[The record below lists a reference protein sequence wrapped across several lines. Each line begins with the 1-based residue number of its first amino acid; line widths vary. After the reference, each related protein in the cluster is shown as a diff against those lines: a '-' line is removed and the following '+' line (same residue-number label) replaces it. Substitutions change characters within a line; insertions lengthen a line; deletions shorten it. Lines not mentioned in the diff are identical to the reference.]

1 MRLCY
6 FLAFVLLASL
16 VEAQMDTIQLSDVIV
31 SDPRLKNQSN
41 TQQVLVLNDSVI
53 TKNSNSLTD
62 LLKFNS
68 PIYFKENGL
77 GMVSSP
83 SFRGTTAQQT
93 SVLWNGISINSKF
106 LGQSDFNSG
115 TGINYDEIAIKPG
128 GGSVIYG
135 SGAIGGSVHLNNNLE
150 FRKGVEVDIL
160 AKYASFNTLGLAG
173 KFSNSNDKVSYI
185 LSYARNSSD
194 NDFEIESKKY
204 INRNGQYWN
213 NTLDGSLGYKLDT
226 NNQLSIFLQAYQD
239 QRHFAIVEEHASKTK
254 YENQNFRG
262 LLTWENRWNRLK
274 SNFKL
279 AYLNEDFK
287 YFERLDEDFSSHG
300 KLNSLIGKYDGTFK
314 INQNL
319 NTSFLAEYT
328 MDKAQGDG
336 NGIDDP
342 QRNTLNLA
350 VLMSHQLFDKLY
362 YEAGIRTEFTED
374 YDSPLL
380 YSFGLNYSPIKFY
393 EAKFNISK
401 NYRVP
406 SFNDL
411 YWQPGGNLE
420 LKAENSLQF
429 ELGQNIS
436 WKKNSLGVNLYY
448 NEIHDMIR
456 WVPMSGFIWS
466 PMNTDEV
473 ISKGVE
479 VFADLQKSFAN
490 HHLQLRGNYS
500 YTISRNKATE
510 KQLSYVP
517 YHKAN
522 LAFTHAYKGLSWFLQ
537 GMYVGDV
544 FSTTDESEL
553 FKIDKY
559 QVWNAGINYE
569 FGGTYRFN
577 LGFKVN
583 NLFNYYYQPLLY
595 RPMPMRN
602 YGLQLKINL

>member
-173 KFSNSNDKVSYI
+173 KFSNSNDKISYI

-342 QRNTLNLA
+342 QRNILNLA

>member
-1 MRLCY
+1 MRIYY
-6 FLAFVLLASL
+6 FLLFILIVST
-16 VEAQMDTIQLSDVIV
+16 VEAQMDTIHLSDVIV
-31 SDPRLKNQSN
+31 SDPRLKNQSK
-41 TQQVLVLNDSVI
+41 TQQVLILNDSVI

-62 LLKFNS
+62 LLNLNS
-68 PIYFKENGL
+68 SIYFKENGV

-93 SVLWNGISINSKF
+93 SVLWNGISINSRF

-135 SGAIGGSVHLNNNLE
+135 SGAIGGSVHLNNNLK
-150 FRKGVEVDIL
+150 FRKGLGVDLL
-160 AKYASFNTLGLAG
+160 AKYGSFNTLGLVG
-173 KFSNSNDKVSYI
+173 KFSNSNDRLSYN

-194 NDFEIESKKY
+194 NDFEIESKNY
-204 INRNGQYWN
+204 INRNGQFWN
-213 NTLDGSLGYKLDT
+213 NTFDGSLGYKLDAR
-226 NNQLSIFLQAYQD
+226 NQFSLFLQAYQD
-239 QRHFAIVEEHASKTK
+239 ERHFAIVEEYATKTK

-262 LLTWENRWNRLK
+262 LLTWENRWNRLN

-287 YFERLDEDFSSHG
+287 FYDRLEDNPTSHG
-300 KLNSLIGKYDGTFK
+300 KLNSFIGKYDGTYK
-314 INQNL
+314 INNQL

-328 MDKAQGDG
+328 IDRANGDG
-336 NGIDDP
+336 NGIMNP

-350 VLMSHQLFDKLY
+350 FLMSHQLFNKLY

-374 YDSPLL
+374 YESPLL
-380 YSFGLNYSPIKFY
+380 YSFGVNYSPSKFY

-411 YWQPGGNLE
+411 YWEPGGNLD

-429 ELGQNIS
+429 ELGQNFT
-436 WKKNSLGVNLYY
+436 WKKNTLGVNLYY
-448 NEIHDMIR
+448 NDISDMIR
-456 WVPMSGFIWS
+456 WVPMNGFVWS

-479 VFADLQKSFAN
+479 VYTHLQKSFAN
-490 HHLQLRGNYS
+490 HHLQLNANYS
-500 YTISRNKATE
+500 YTVSRNKATE

-522 LAFTHAYKGLSWFLQ
+522 VALTHAYKDFSWFLQ

-544 FSTTDESEL
+544 FSTTDESEM

-559 QVWNAGINYE
+559 QVWNAGVNYE
-569 FGGTYRFN
+569 FGSNYRIN

-595 RPMPMRN
+595 RPMPLRN
-602 YGLQLKINL
+602 YGLQVKINL

>member
-1 MRLCY
+1 MRIYY
-6 FLAFVLLASL
+6 FLLFILIVST

-135 SGAIGGSVHLNNNLE
+135 SGAIGGSVHLNNNLK
-150 FRKGVEVDIL
+150 FRKGLGVDLL
-160 AKYASFNTLGLAG
+160 AKYGSFNTLGLVG
-173 KFSNSNDKVSYI
+173 KFSNSNDRLSYN

-287 YFERLDEDFSSHG
+287 YFERLDEDFSTHG

-522 LAFTHAYKGLSWFLQ
+522 LAFTHAYKSLSWFLQ

>member
-6 FLAFVLLASL
+6 FLAFVLWTSL
-16 VEAQMDTIQLSDVIV
+16 VEAQIDTIQLSDVIV
-31 SDPRLKNQSN
+31 SDPRLKNQSI

-150 FRKGVEVDIL
+150 FRKGVGVDIL
-160 AKYASFNTLGLAG
+160 AKYASFNTLGLSG
-173 KFSNSNDKVSYI
+173 KFSNSNDNISYI

-213 NTLDGSLGYKLDT
+213 NTFDGSLGYKLDA
-226 NNQLSIFLQAYQD
+226 NNQFSLFLQAYQD
-239 QRHFAIVEEHASKTK
+239 ERHFAIVEEHATKTK

-262 LLTWENRWNRLK
+262 LLSWQNRWNRLN

-279 AYLNEDFK
+279 AYLNEDYK
-287 YFERLDEDFSSHG
+287 YYDRLDYDYVSHG
-300 KLNSLIGKYDGTFK
+300 KLNSIIGKYDGSFE
-314 INQNL
+314 INNQL

-328 MDKAQGDG
+328 IDRANGDG
-336 NGIDDP
+336 NGIENP

-350 VLMSHQLFDKLY
+350 LLMSHQLWDKLY
-362 YEAGIRTEFTED
+362 YEAGIRSEFTED

-380 YSFGLNYSPIKFY
+380 YSFGLNYSPSNFY

-411 YWQPGGNLE
+411 YWQPGGNLD

-429 ELGQNIS
+429 ELGQNLK
-436 WKKNSLGVNLYY
+436 WKNNKLGVNVYY
-448 NEIHDMIR
+448 NEISDMIR
-456 WVPMSGFIWS
+456 WLPMSGSIWS

-473 ISKGVE
+473 ISKGFE
-479 VFADLQKSFAN
+479 VFSHLQKSIAY
-490 HHLQLRGNYS
+490 HHFQLNGNYS
-500 YTISRNKATE
+500 FTISRNKATK

-522 LAFTHAYKGLSWFLQ
+522 LAFTHAYKDFSWFLQ
-537 GMYVGDV
+537 GMYIGDV

-553 FKIDKY
+553 FKIDKH

-569 FGGTYRFN
+569 FGINYRIN

-583 NLFNYYYQPLLY
+583 NLFNYYYEPLLY

>member
-83 SFRGTTAQQT
+83 SFRGSTAQQT

-173 KFSNSNDKVSYI
+173 KFSNSNDKISYI

-411 YWQPGGNLE
+411 YWQPGGNLD